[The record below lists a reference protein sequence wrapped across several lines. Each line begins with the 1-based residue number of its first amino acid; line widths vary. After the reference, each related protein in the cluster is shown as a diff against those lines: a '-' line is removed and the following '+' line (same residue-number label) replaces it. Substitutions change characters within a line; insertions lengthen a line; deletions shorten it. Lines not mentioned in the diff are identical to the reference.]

1 MLVAVVRHDVYKT
14 QNKQLAFPQVWL
26 LVQRKWIYLESIFIG
41 GDIRA
46 QLPGEAKKF
55 DVIDKKFKDVSVSI
69 TFAP

>member
-1 MLVAVVRHDVYKT
+1 MIYIKYKL
-14 QNKQLAFPQVWL
+14 NSWLFPQVWL

-55 DVIDKKFKDVSVSI
+55 DVIDKKFKDVSVSV
-69 TFAP
+69 TFGP

>member
-1 MLVAVVRHDVYKT
+1 MRF
-14 QNKQLAFPQVWL
+14 KQKSKRLCFFQVWL

-55 DVIDKKFKDVSVSI
+55 DVIDKKFKDVSVLI
-69 TFAP
+69 LFVP

>member
-1 MLVAVVRHDVYKT
+1 MIFSKDKT
-14 QNKQLAFPQVWL
+14 TTQLSFLQVWL

-55 DVIDKKFKDVSVSI
+55 DVIDKKFKDVSPASS
-69 TFAP
+69 TFDS